1 MDTRTGQI
9 VPQGLVDTLPDEVK
23 KHFKPVAQ
31 SVMVNRKRMRIRLN
45 EKCGCGSGR
54 KFKNCCYS
62 ANEQNAE
69 IRDERG

>member
-1 MDTRTGQI
+1 MDTRTGLI
-9 VPQGLVDTLPDEVK
+9 VPQEEVDKLSEEEK
-23 KHFKPVAQ
+23 KHFKPVAA

-62 ANEQNAE
+62 GKE
-69 IRDERG
+69 

>member
-1 MDTRTGQI
+1 MDTRTGLI
-9 VPQGLVDTLPDEVK
+9 VPQEEVDKLSEEEK
-23 KHFKPVAQ
+23 KNFKPVAA

-62 ANEQNAE
+62 GKE
-69 IRDERG
+69 